1 MNIRNKIILLI
12 IIVILLIPIVINEIN
27 LRPKLKLIS
36 DVEKI
41 LDNIEGY
48 DSQENI
54 LEVLIVDEYKI
65 DNKTYKVKG
74 NGVIFLED
82 NPSVM
87 LSRNGMCAMKLPY
100 SDEIMF
106 QEEECPKY
114 RLINGEKV
122 ITK

>member
-1 MNIRNKIILLI
+1 MNMKSKIVLV
-12 IIVILLIPIVINEIN
+12 IIVAALLIPIVINEVK
-27 LRPKLKLIS
+27 LRPKLKLIN
-36 DVEKI
+36 DVKNI

-48 DSQENI
+48 DSQGNI
-54 LEVLIVDEYKI
+54 FEVLIVDEYKI

-74 NGVIFLED
+74 NGVIFFED
-82 NPSVM
+82 SPSVM

-114 RLINGEKV
+114 RLVNGEKV
-122 ITK
+122 IVK